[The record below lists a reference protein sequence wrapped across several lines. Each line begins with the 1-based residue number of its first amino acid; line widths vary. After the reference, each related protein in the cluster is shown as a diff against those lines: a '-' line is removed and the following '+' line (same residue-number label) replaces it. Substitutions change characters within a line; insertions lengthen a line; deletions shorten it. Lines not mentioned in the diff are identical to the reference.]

1 MVKKNAEKDVGFV
14 RQFNELKKKHPDAV
28 LLFRKGDFYE
38 MYKEDALKASVILAL
53 KVSDKILPLEKDPIK
68 LLTFPRHELDKHLPK
83 LIRSGQR
90 VAICEAIDRPELMK
104 KPREKTGED
113 LKETN
118 TSNKNTMAK
127 KKKKNRLCR
136 KSQPKQS
143 RRLQRRNL
151 PKEKKTE
158 AKAEVK
164 SEQQAEQKA
173 GSQAGTQ
180 AT

>member
-104 KPREKTGED
+104 KPKEKTGEE
-113 LKETN
+113 LK
-118 TSNKNTMAK
+118 SQDKVK
-127 KKKKNRLCR
+127 KKTISIRKLWRKEERTGCAGRANQDSQDGCR
-136 KSQPKQS
+136 GETCQGKEDGSQS
-143 RRLQRRNL
+143 R
-151 PKEKKTE
+151 
-158 AKAEVK
+158 
-164 SEQQAEQKA
+164 
-173 GSQAGTQ
+173 SQE
-180 AT
+180 

>member
-90 VAICEAIDRPELMK
+90 VAICEAIDQPKLMK
-104 KPREKTGED
+104 KPKEKVGEE
-113 LKETN
+113 LKSQDKT
-118 TSNKNTMAK
+118 K
-127 KKKKNRLCR
+127 KKTTSIRKLWRKRRKNRLCR
-136 KSQPKQS
+136 KSLPRQS
-143 RRLQRRNL
+143 RRLQRKTCQG
-151 PKEKKTE
+151 KED
-158 AKAEVK
+158 
-164 SEQQAEQKA
+164 
-173 GSQAGTQ
+173 GSQSRSQ
-180 AT
+180 E

>member
-1 MVKKNAEKDVGFV
+1 MVKKNAEKDAGFV
-14 RQFNELKKKHPDAV
+14 QQFNELKKKHPDAV

-53 KVSDKILPLEKDPIK
+53 KVSDKILPLENDPIK

-90 VAICEAIDRPELMK
+90 VAICEAIDQPKLMK
-104 KPREKTGED
+104 KPREKTGKE

-127 KKKKNRLCR
+127 KEERTGCAGR
-136 KSQPKQS
+136 AYQDC
-143 RRLQRRNL
+143 
-151 PKEKKTE
+151 EKCSGGKTCQGNE
-158 AKAEVK
+158 E
-164 SEQQAEQKA
+164 
-173 GSQAGTQ
+173 
-180 AT
+180 